1 MLPVLEHFAKQNHQ
15 LSDMMVAVIK
25 AGLGFPTRRKREEMQ
40 NIANFETLAP
50 SGLNQ
55 DFGFLWLT
63 LVPCM
68 PTAFFRVRAVLHKQI

>member
-55 DFGFLWLT
+55 DFGFL
-63 LVPCM
+63 
-68 PTAFFRVRAVLHKQI
+68 